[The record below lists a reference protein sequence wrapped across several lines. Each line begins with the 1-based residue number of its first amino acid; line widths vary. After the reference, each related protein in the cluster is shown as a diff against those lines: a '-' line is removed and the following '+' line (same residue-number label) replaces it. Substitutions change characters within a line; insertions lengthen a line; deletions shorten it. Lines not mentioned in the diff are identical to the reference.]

1 MRFAMVYR
9 AIFRI
14 VTLLAAGCLFAAVTV
29 SASGPAG
36 TGDGHYRKV
45 PRQVTLIIEPRRL
58 LASNVRLSRLD
69 EIKLLGNEQ
78 YLRHEESRAAIVVA
92 TNRRI
97 LAYGPVIGWRSMQL
111 RPDEQVESLQA
122 EDYAVFVV
130 TDQRYFNFSADTG
143 IWAQKRR
150 TDR

>member
-1 MRFAMVYR
+1 MSGSYLGLQRY
-9 AIFRI
+9 IFCA
-14 VTLLAAGCLFAAVTV
+14 TFLLVFTAVG
-29 SASGPAG
+29 ASGPSAG
-36 TGDGHYRKV
+36 GSDERYLKV
-45 PRQVTLIIEPRRL
+45 PRQVTLIIEPQRL

-69 EIKLLGNEQ
+69 ELKLLGNEQ

-111 RPDEQVESLQA
+111 HSDEQVEILQA

-130 TDQRYFNFSADTG
+130 TNQRYLNFSADTG
-143 IWAQKRR
+143 RWAQKLRR
-150 TDR
+150 DGEKQ